1 MYGEQ
6 TSRNF
11 VKFKSEIKKRQDRLN
26 KIRLILN
33 MGMVHDEIFILC
45 CLAKIALTREIFVIQ
60 IEVGTETFIPSD
72 LSQDQWPASY
82 RYYDSVLNMVLYKCS
97 EQRKELLQIKNNF
110 NMQLIEKTDFKIK
123 LFEKLGIGYDD
134 KLTFKH

>member
-11 VKFKSEIKKRQDRLN
+11 VKFKSEIKKRQERLYN
-26 KIRLILN
+26 LRLILN

-60 IEVGTETFIPSD
+60 IEVGTETFIPMD
-72 LSQDQWPASY
+72 LCQDQWPASY
-82 RYYDSVLNMVLYKCS
+82 RYYDSILNMVLYKCS

-110 NMQLIEKTDFKIK
+110 NMQLIEKTDIKIK
-123 LFEKLGIGYDD
+123 LFEKLGVGYDD